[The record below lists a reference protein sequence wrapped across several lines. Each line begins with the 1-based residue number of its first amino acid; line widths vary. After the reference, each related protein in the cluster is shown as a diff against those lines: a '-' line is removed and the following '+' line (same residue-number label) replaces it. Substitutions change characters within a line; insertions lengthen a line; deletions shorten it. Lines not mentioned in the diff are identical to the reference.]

1 MLFLPAPAL
10 PAHAAKVVILAAAE
24 QRPYIGPDLPR
35 QGYAAE
41 LVRAAFKKT
50 GYTVELRF
58 YPAARA
64 RSLAARG
71 EVDGFLPVTADT
83 ALADDFLLSAPF
95 PGANVGLLIKRGSGV
110 RYSPDAPRR
119 RRETLY
125 ALRQYQFGLVRGTA
139 LVPELEAADYLSR
152 DYVATDLQN
161 LDKLAVGRID
171 VMVVDK
177 YAASDLMI
185 LNRPHFIG
193 AFEFLNPA
201 LLRSD
206 FHVAFSRHAVRH
218 KELKTNFDRGLAT
231 LRRSGDLADLLRSN
245 GLRVEDRSP
254 EGRETI
260 TIGTVNNPDMLVMRS
275 LSAEFEKAN
284 PGVHL
289 DWNILDENT
298 LRTRLMTDLAINDGQ
313 FDVMTIGSYET
324 QIWAARSW
332 LTPLGAVPGSYDV
345 DDLLST
351 VRAGLSYRGMLYA
364 LPFYSESSTTYYRT
378 DLFREA
384 GVTMPMR
391 PTWAD
396 IQRLAAAVHDP
407 QRGIFG
413 VCLRGKP
420 GWGENIALVST
431 MVNTFGGRWFNE
443 KWMPEIDSAPWR
455 KAVGVYVDLLTRF
468 GPLDSDH
475 NSYNENL
482 TLFSQGRCAIWVDA
496 TVAAGT
502 LFNPKK
508 SKVASRLGMAP
519 APAERPDTGAHWL
532 WTWALALPQS
542 SKHQSTARR
551 FIDWATSTAY
561 IRSVARQEG
570 WVAVPPGTRRSTY
583 RSSGYQAAAPFSPH
597 VLDAILSAKEPA
609 QPPRPYTGIQYV
621 SIPEFPAIGHK
632 VGEEISQALTGKI
645 TVEQALGAAQT
656 WVARQMEASGYIR
669 GAAKAAP

>member
-1 MLFLPAPAL
+1 
-10 PAHAAKVVILAAAE
+10 
-24 QRPYIGPDLPR
+24 
-35 QGYAAE
+35 
-41 LVRAAFKKT
+41 
-50 GYTVELRF
+50 
-58 YPAARA
+58 
-64 RSLAARG
+64 
-71 EVDGFLPVTADT
+71 
-83 ALADDFLLSAPF
+83 
-95 PGANVGLLIKRGSGV
+95 
-110 RYSPDAPRR
+110 
-119 RRETLY
+119 
-125 ALRQYQFGLVRGTA
+125 
-139 LVPELEAADYLSR
+139 
-152 DYVATDLQN
+152 
-161 LDKLAVGRID
+161 
-171 VMVVDK
+171 MVVDK

-193 AFEFLNPA
+193 AFEFLNPP
-201 LLRSD
+201 LFRSD

-231 LRRSGDLADLLRSN
+231 LQRSGDLADLLRSN

-254 EGRETI
+254 ERRETI

-275 LSAEFEKAN
+275 LSAEFEKVN

-332 LTPLGAVPGSYDV
+332 LTPLGGTPGSYDV
-345 DDLLST
+345 DDLIST
-351 VRAGLSYRGMLYA
+351 VRDSLSYRGMLYA
-364 LPFYSESSTTYYRT
+364 LPFYSESSMTYYRT

-384 GVTMPMR
+384 GVMMPTR

-431 MVNTFGGRWFNE
+431 MLNTFGGRWFDE

-455 KAVGVYVDLLTRF
+455 KAVGIYVDLLARF
-468 GPLDSDH
+468 GPPDSNH

-508 SKVASRLGMAP
+508 SKVASRLGIAP

-551 FIDWATSTAY
+551 FIEWATSKAY

-570 WVAVPPGTRRSTY
+570 WVAVPPGTRSSTY

-597 VLDAILSAKEPA
+597 VLDAIVSAREPA
-609 QPPRPYTGIQYV
+609 QPLRPYTGIQYV

-645 TVEQALGAAQT
+645 TVEQALGDAQT
-656 WVARQMEASGYIR
+656 WVAQQMEASGYIR
-669 GAAKAAP
+669 GSAKAAP